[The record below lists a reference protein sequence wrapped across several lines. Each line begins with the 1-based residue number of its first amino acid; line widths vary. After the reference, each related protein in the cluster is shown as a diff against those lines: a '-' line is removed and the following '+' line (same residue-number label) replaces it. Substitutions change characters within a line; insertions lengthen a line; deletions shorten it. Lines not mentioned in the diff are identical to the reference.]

1 MKKTILT
8 PVDFSKVG
16 QNAIDQ
22 AAGILETTKGDL
34 LLFRVVKDSKE
45 LFATKKKMNRFR
57 AKIQEQY
64 PDLNVKSRLRI
75 GDFFESIGYAAL
87 ENNAELIVMGTH
99 GLKGLQ
105 FITGSRA
112 LRVVSNSEVPI
123 IIVQKESVIKNGFKN
138 ILVPMTLDKN
148 SKQKLTYAKHLA
160 LYFNSKV
167 FLIAPTEKDEF
178 LRNKLERDLNFS
190 RQYFD
195 EANIP
200 YEAEINEDV
209 YTLDSYIDY
218 AKEKEIDLIVF
229 MNQPESAFILFD
241 DRVQRVITNK
251 AHIPVL
257 LINPRTTS
265 VVTIFGNYSG
275 QG

>member
-16 QNAIDQ
+16 QNAIGH
-22 AAGILETTKGDL
+22 AAGILATTGGDL

-45 LFATKKKMNRFR
+45 LFVAKKKMNRFR
-57 AKIQEQY
+57 AIVQEQY
-64 PDLNVKSRLRI
+64 PDINVKSLLRI
-75 GDFFESIGYAAL
+75 GDYFEGIGRAAL
-87 ENNAELIVMGTH
+87 ENSAELIVMGTH

-112 LRVVSNSEVPI
+112 LKVVSNSEVPI
-123 IIVQKESVIKNGFKN
+123 IIVQKDSVIKKGYKH

-148 SKQKLTYAKHLA
+148 SKQKLNYAKHLA
-160 LYFNSKV
+160 LYFNSKI
-167 FLIAPTEKDEF
+167 FLLAPDETDEF
-178 LRNKLERDLNFS
+178 LKNKISRDINFS
-190 RQYFD
+190 KQYFK
-195 EANIP
+195 EANLDYQVELNPGIK
-200 YEAEINEDV
+200 
-209 YTLDSYIDY
+209 TLEQYLDY
-218 AKEKEIDLIVF
+218 SKEKEIDLIVF

-251 AHIPVL
+251 ANIPVL
-257 LINPRTTS
+257 LINPKKTGFA
-265 VVTIFGNYSG
+265 TIFGNYSG

>member
-16 QNAIDQ
+16 EIAIAH
-22 AAGILETTKGDL
+22 AAGIIETTKGDL

-45 LFATKKKMNRFR
+45 LFATKRKMNRFR
-57 AKIQEQY
+57 AKVQEQY
-64 PDLNVKSRLRI
+64 PKINVKSLLRI
-75 GDFFESIGYAAL
+75 GDFFESIGHAAL
-87 ENNAELIVMGTH
+87 ENNAELIIMGTH

-112 LRVVSNSEVPI
+112 LKVVSNSEVPI
-123 IIVQKESVIKNGFKN
+123 IVVQKDSKIKNGYKN
-138 ILVPMTLDKN
+138 ILIPMTLDKN
-148 SKQKLTYAKHLA
+148 SKQKLTYAKHIAQYL
-160 LYFNSKV
+160 NSKV
-167 FLIAPTEKDEF
+167 FLLAPSEKDEF
-178 LRNKLERDLNFS
+178 LRNKIERDLNFS
-190 RQYFD
+190 KQYFD

-200 YEAEINEDV
+200 YETEINEEI
-209 YTLDSYIDY
+209 YTLDSYIEY
-218 AKEKEIDLIVF
+218 AKEKDIDLIVF
-229 MNQPESAFILFD
+229 MNQPESAYIIFD

-251 AHIPVL
+251 ANIPVL

-265 VVTIFGNYSG
+265 FVTIFGNYSG

>member
-16 QNAIDQ
+16 QNAIAH

-57 AKIQEQY
+57 ARVQAQY
-64 PDLNVKSRLRI
+64 PDLNVKSLLRI
-75 GDFFESIGYAAL
+75 GEFFEGIGYAAL

-112 LRVVSNSEVPI
+112 LKVVSNSEVPI
-123 IIVQKESVIKNGFKN
+123 IIVQEDSKPTKGYKN

-160 LYFNSKV
+160 LYLNSKI
-167 FLIAPTEKDEF
+167 FLIAPSEKDEF
-178 LRNKLERDLNFS
+178 LRNKIQRDLNFAK
-190 RQYFD
+190 QFFD

-200 YEAEINEDV
+200 YEAEINEEI
-209 YTLDSYIDY
+209 YTLDSYIEY
-218 AKEKEIDLIVF
+218 AKEKDIDLIVF
-229 MNQPESAFILFD
+229 MNQPESAYILFD

-257 LINPRTTS
+257 LINPRKTS
-265 VVTIFGNYSG
+265 FVTIFGNYSG